1 MAKKDKRATRVDIHL
16 HPHTD
21 PELKCRLDRIE
32 EALINLVEGN
42 EIMRLNFQTLI
53 DEVAETKGV
62 ANSAILLL
70 QKVADTVRAN
80 IENETELKRIV
91 DDLDASN
98 KDLAAAVAATPGE
111 NPEPPLA

>member
-1 MAKKDKRATRVDIHL
+1 MAKKNLREAPRVDIHL
-16 HPHTD
+16 HLHTD
-21 PELKCRLDRIE
+21 PEVKCRLDRIE

-42 EIMRLNFQTLI
+42 DIMRLNFQTLI

-62 ANSAILLL
+62 AQSAILLL
-70 QKVADTVRAN
+70 QKVADSIRAN
-80 IENETELKRIV
+80 LENETELKRIV

-111 NPEPPLA
+111 EPPLA